1 LNDAG
6 VSRSRLICVLLQDQ
20 REKNSKKRRGGEGK
34 KSFFKGSK
42 ERWIKER
49 KQNSI
54 KERIKKERQNT
65 DENKSRKHKGMERGE
80 GTKGRK
86 EEKK

>member
-1 LNDAG
+1 MFCFWISG
-6 VSRSRLICVLLQDQ
+6 RRTVR
-20 REKNSKKRRGGEGK
+20 REEGERERNL
-34 KSFFKGSK
+34 FFKGSK